1 MHETPDDLAALQDL
15 LDRSY
20 AAAGEHL
27 LSIHEP
33 KYRMTAEQACA
44 ALQGMVLLN
53 LATVTARCEP
63 RVGPVDG
70 FFYRGHFY
78 FGSADSS
85 ARFRHIRAR
94 PQVSATHLPRE
105 TLAITVHGRAVE
117 LDPHDPDH
125 HGFRDVLRGNY
136 PTWDD
141 FAGDAPYARID
152 ADRMFTFYME
162 TSPG

>member
-1 MHETPDDLAALQDL
+1 MHETPDDLARLQDL

-33 KYRMTAEQACA
+33 KYRMSAEQVAE

-70 FFYRGHFY
+70 FFYRGSFY
-78 FGSADSS
+78 FGSSHTS
-85 ARFRHIRAR
+85 ARIRHIRAR
-94 PQVSATHLPRE
+94 PQVSATHLPSE
-105 TLAITVHGRAVE
+105 ALSVTVHGRAVE
-117 LDPHDPDH
+117 LDLDKDEH
-125 HGFRDVLRGNY
+125 HEFRELLRANY

-141 FAGDAPYARID
+141 FAGDAPYCRID
-152 ADRMFTFYME
+152 ADRMFTFHMA
-162 TSPG
+162 TPPG